1 MTNKHIR
8 LTVVS
13 VFTSSG
19 RSLFYTGNENLI
31 ERCRKKN
38 TSGSLLKR
46 LLATSLSTCCSFS
59 YSNPIPDDYVT
70 LDMMKISYKNM
81 QINKSID
88 LFLVLCKMNED
99 LNRYNT
105 VSVILTMLS
114 LLRFSRRM
122 KSHYSK
128 RYWFNKRYD
137 ACNLA
142 LEYFDMFYEPVYQK
156 KWPSIRLALL
166 SDPKYCAVLNN
177 LANSNAS
184 AELLFDQGAFDLME
198 EIRKFHK
205 NNNQNQLSQSFQS
218 PSEQHLSTEETGVQ
232 YAEVDCEKISD
243 IRTDFGMTDFV
254 PSREYLQRGNDQQL
268 ISMSE
273 ECVITLPDIPIQTDE
288 IAYPAYLRVLLYP
301 PGDISVFKPS
311 PVSSNGCTEYYLMDA
326 ASVVPVLA
334 LNVEPSDVVL
344 DMCAA
349 PGGKS
354 LLILETLLP
363 ELLVLNDVNL
373 SRMNRL
379 RRMLNSYIPS
389 DSSIRE
395 RVVLKRKDA
404 SSSDWDELEKYDK
417 VNGLKSL
424 RVNGSLVYSTCSL
437 SPVQNDMVIE
447 NVFRKLQID
456 HLNME
461 IVVVNLDNMVDNL
474 KNSMAFDFFPC
485 KYGQLIIP
493 SLVNNFGPLYIC
505 KLKRLQ

>member
-1 MTNKHIR
+1 
-8 LTVVS
+8 
-13 VFTSSG
+13 
-19 RSLFYTGNENLI
+19 
-31 ERCRKKN
+31 
-38 TSGSLLKR
+38 
-46 LLATSLSTCCSFS
+46 
-59 YSNPIPDDYVT
+59 
-70 LDMMKISYKNM
+70 
-81 QINKSID
+81 
-88 LFLVLCKMNED
+88 
-99 LNRYNT
+99 
-105 VSVILTMLS
+105 
-114 LLRFSRRM
+114 
-122 KSHYSK
+122 
-128 RYWFNKRYD
+128 
-137 ACNLA
+137 
-142 LEYFDMFYEPVYQK
+142 MFYEPVYRK

-205 NNNQNQLSQSFQS
+205 NNNQNQLSQSFQP
-218 PSEQHLSTEETGVQ
+218 PSEQHLSTEDTGVQ
-232 YAEVDCEKISD
+232 YAEVDCEKISN

-273 ECVITLPDIPIQTDE
+273 ECVISLPDIPIQTDE

-311 PVSSNGCTEYYLMDA
+311 PVSSNGCTE
-326 ASVVPVLA
+326 
-334 LNVEPSDVVL
+334 
-344 DMCAA
+344 
-349 PGGKS
+349 
-354 LLILETLLP
+354 
-363 ELLVLNDVNL
+363 LLVLNDVSL

-379 RRMLNSYIPS
+379 RRMLSSYIPS

>member
-1 MTNKHIR
+1 
-8 LTVVS
+8 
-13 VFTSSG
+13 
-19 RSLFYTGNENLI
+19 
-31 ERCRKKN
+31 
-38 TSGSLLKR
+38 
-46 LLATSLSTCCSFS
+46 
-59 YSNPIPDDYVT
+59 
-70 LDMMKISYKNM
+70 
-81 QINKSID
+81 
-88 LFLVLCKMNED
+88 MNED

-142 LEYFDMFYEPVYQK
+142 LEYFDMFYEPVYRK

-205 NNNQNQLSQSFQS
+205 NNNQNQLSQSFQP
-218 PSEQHLSTEETGVQ
+218 PSEQHLSTEDTGVQ

-273 ECVITLPDIPIQTDE
+273 ECVISLPDIPIQTDE

-363 ELLVLNDVNL
+363 ELLVLNDVSL

-379 RRMLNSYIPS
+379 RRMLSSYIPS

-417 VNGLKSL
+417 VLVDAPCTTDRLSINEDINLFKPSRSNERINLPLLQTELICNGLKSL

-474 KNSMAFDFFPC
+474 KNSTAFDFFPC

>member
-1 MTNKHIR
+1 
-8 LTVVS
+8 
-13 VFTSSG
+13 
-19 RSLFYTGNENLI
+19 
-31 ERCRKKN
+31 
-38 TSGSLLKR
+38 
-46 LLATSLSTCCSFS
+46 
-59 YSNPIPDDYVT
+59 
-70 LDMMKISYKNM
+70 
-81 QINKSID
+81 
-88 LFLVLCKMNED
+88 
-99 LNRYNT
+99 
-105 VSVILTMLS
+105 
-114 LLRFSRRM
+114 M

-142 LEYFDMFYEPVYQK
+142 LEYFDMFYEPVYRK

-198 EIRKFHK
+198 EIRKF
-205 NNNQNQLSQSFQS
+205 
-218 PSEQHLSTEETGVQ
+218 TRTIT
-232 YAEVDCEKISD
+232 KISCPSRSNHRLSS
-243 IRTDFGMTDFV
+243 ICPPKRLGYNFGMTDFV

-417 VNGLKSL
+417 VLVDAPCTTDRLSINEDINLFKPSRSNERINLPLLQTELICNGLKSL

>member
-1 MTNKHIR
+1 LVIYPFSSLHLYLQTN
-8 LTVVS
+8 
-13 VFTSSG
+13 
-19 RSLFYTGNENLI
+19 
-31 ERCRKKN
+31 
-38 TSGSLLKR
+38 
-46 LLATSLSTCCSFS
+46 
-59 YSNPIPDDYVT
+59 
-70 LDMMKISYKNM
+70 
-81 QINKSID
+81 
-88 LFLVLCKMNED
+88 
-99 LNRYNT
+99 
-105 VSVILTMLS
+105 
-114 LLRFSRRM
+114 
-122 KSHYSK
+122 
-128 RYWFNKRYD
+128 
-137 ACNLA
+137 
-142 LEYFDMFYEPVYQK
+142 
-156 KWPSIRLALL
+156 
-166 SDPKYCAVLNN
+166 
-177 LANSNAS
+177 
-184 AELLFDQGAFDLME
+184 
-198 EIRKFHK
+198 
-205 NNNQNQLSQSFQS
+205 
-218 PSEQHLSTEETGVQ
+218 VQ
-232 YAEVDCEKISD
+232 YA
-243 IRTDFGMTDFV
+243 
-254 PSREYLQRGNDQQL
+254 
-268 ISMSE
+268 
-273 ECVITLPDIPIQTDE
+273 
-288 IAYPAYLRVLLYP
+288 
-301 PGDISVFKPS
+301 
-311 PVSSNGCTEYYLMDA
+311 EYYLMDA

-363 ELLVLNDVNL
+363 ELLVLNDVSL

-379 RRMLNSYIPS
+379 RRMLSSYIPS

-417 VNGLKSL
+417 VLVDAPCTTDRLSINEDINLFKPSRSKERINLPLLQTELICNGLKSL